1 LGNLSCKIKGIS
13 YHQFWDSRRGKLRQG
28 TVSGFHSSIFVHT
41 VPGWSG
47 SADQLGWIC
56 TQRRIRMILE
66 ALILVIYP
74 LLSMVALFALRQ
86 SRLTGIPQVLWAF
99 LIVVVP
105 FLGALAFFI
114 VNPSENISS

>member
-1 LGNLSCKIKGIS
+1 
-13 YHQFWDSRRGKLRQG
+13 
-28 TVSGFHSSIFVHT
+28 
-41 VPGWSG
+41 
-47 SADQLGWIC
+47 
-56 TQRRIRMILE
+56 MILE
-66 ALILVIYP
+66 ALIFGIYP
-74 LLSMVALFALRQ
+74 LLSLVALLALRQ